1 MFRPLSC
8 TPRAHTAR
16 NRRVLTEVDVGTLE
30 IERLIQLLDA
40 PQAERIRETA
50 VRARETF
57 ASRTIWNVNSTAR
70 GGGVAEMLQTLV
82 AYARGTG
89 VDARWLVIDGDPA
102 FFTVTKRIH
111 NRLHGAEGDGGPLGD
126 QERAAYERTLENNCD
141 ALLARVAAGDV
152 VILHDPQT
160 AGLARAL
167 RDHGV
172 IVIWRCHVGL
182 DHPNDA
188 AREA

>member
-1 MFRPLSC
+1 MHGHGRAPSPYMPTRRP
-8 TPRAHTAR
+8 RFGR

-30 IERLIQLLDA
+30 IERLIELLDA
-40 PQAERIRETA
+40 PQAERVRETA
-50 VRARETF
+50 VRAREMFRT
-57 ASRTIWNVNSTAR
+57 RTIWNVNSTAR

-126 QERAAYERTLENNCD
+126 EERTAYEHTLENNCD

-160 AGLARAL
+160 AG
-167 RDHGV
+167 
-172 IVIWRCHVGL
+172 
-182 DHPNDA
+182 
-188 AREA
+188 